1 MTGSGQQQVPV
12 ERLLGEEPGRGASWR
27 SWLGKLL
34 AWRDWKLPV
43 KLAAVTLVP
52 LVIAVVLGA
61 STLSSQ
67 ISRSDSYQRIDS
79 LMVLTGEVGGLLN
92 AVQRERTETVA
103 RLTDS
108 RGSNKALRQAREDVD
123 AAIDPV
129 TSTAT
134 RAVEHDKGI
143 VDAVTRSETVL
154 NRLPALRED
163 VSAGKL
169 GPVEAIKEYSAI
181 TDALLQLASASVAR
195 VSDEAIGGT
204 PRAVLELAAAREEV
218 SKQRALVGLGAVR
231 GSLAPSE
238 LTLVRTWEVRIEDR
252 LANFVAVAAPAER
265 ELYTNT
271 LSKPSSQARAR
282 SARAVLGELGVPSD
296 RAIAELS
303 PREWQD
309 ASGRVSEQLGQVAD
323 RLTAKAVATSNGL
336 VSDATTGVVVLAVLL
351 GLALLVALLV
361 VIVITRQLLHSLRVL
376 RTSAMTVAEERLPEE
391 VRRIQDGTDPSTSI
405 EPVPVT
411 ATDEVGEVARAFD
424 AVHQQAL
431 RLAAEQANMRS
442 AYGGMFVNLSRRS
455 QSLVQRQLQ
464 LIERLERD
472 EEDADQLATL
482 FQLDHL
488 ATRMRRNNENLMMLS
503 GAETGRRSGRPV
515 STADVL
521 RAAVSEIE
529 QYQRVVVQ
537 SPPTTKVVGHAAS
550 DLMRLLAELL
560 DNATAF
566 SPPETQVTVT
576 TSVTNGGAMTIDV
589 LDHGIGMSESEFAE
603 ANARMGEASEMTMV
617 TSRRM
622 GLFVVGRLASKH
634 GFGVTLQ
641 RGTETEGVM
650 ATVAVPPELII
661 GAGGGPLTSEI
672 PMITEAAAARTP
684 DARTKQVISGA
695 KTAPESDVEISGTAL
710 FTPITDDSEE
720 PARRPDR
727 TPRGGPTELPRRV
740 PASANGTGGKSGTS
754 SNGSAGSN
762 GNTGGAESTADGGT
776 KTAQNGASSGAT
788 NGGGKNGAG
797 KTGTRNGGGTSAA
810 NANAGTD
817 LPSGSALFKPGTSPL
832 SDWWQAAAAEPA
844 PPKEPVPSRSEST
857 PIFDEMLSVWFRTT
871 GDAAE
876 QEPSTESE
884 AKHGSWTFAADENWR
899 TVAEIAK
906 KSSAS
911 SFTEAGLP
919 RRQRGE
925 RLLPGSAAGEQ
936 VSEKPSR
943 SQLGRADLPDRDP
956 NDVRGRLSSFQ
967 RGLSRGKHRVGKH
980 NAPEA
985 QDSGQSPEGTS
996 GKHETGARPSSDT
1009 SSTSPN
1015 GQATGSGT
1023 PSGSD
1028 AASGHG
1034 SGHGSGNGAATGSRN
1049 GSSRGAAKGSGAA
1062 KKPGTGSGQGSTKGA
1077 GSGKRS
1083 SKPTAN
1089 SAKGADSANGRGTGS
1104 DTGTGAR
1111 NGQRTA
1117 AKHGAKSQGAKS
1129 HGAKPAATPGAAG
1142 DKPETPRNGA
1152 QPPSPEESTAPV
1164 PDPLATKDNE
1174 PATDIWDFSRDSELS
1189 DVDAMASMPPPDF
1202 TESGLPRR
1210 RRGAQLL
1217 PGSATATTKTAP
1229 VKPPQPDRDP
1239 NAMRGR
1245 LSSFQQGVRRGRD
1258 STNQPSESTS
1268 QENGG

>member
-1 MTGSGQQQVPV
+1 MLLSRPDHEPLTGVDRVEQGVTYVTGSGQQQVPV
-12 ERLLGEEPGRGASWR
+12 ERLLGEEPGRGPSWR

-52 LVIAVVLGA
+52 LVIAAVLGA
-61 STLSSQ
+61 STLSGQ
-67 ISRSDSYQRIDS
+67 IGRSDSYQRIDS
-79 LMVLTGEVGGLLN
+79 LMVLTGEVGGLLD

-103 RLTDS
+103 RLTDAG
-108 RGSNKALRQAREDVD
+108 GSNKALRQAREDVD
-123 AAIDPV
+123 AAIGPA

-134 RAVEHDKGI
+134 RAVEHDDGV
-143 VDAVTRSETVL
+143 VDAVTRAETVL
-154 NRLPALRED
+154 DRLPGLRED

-169 GPVEAIKEYSAI
+169 GPVEAIKKYSAI

-204 PRAVLELAAAREEV
+204 PRAVLELEAAREEV
-218 SKQRALVGLGAVR
+218 SKQRALIGVGAAR

-252 LANFVAVAAPAER
+252 LASFVAVAEPAER

-271 LSKPSSQARAR
+271 LSQPSSQERAR
-282 SARAVLGELGVPSD
+282 TARAVLGELGVPSD

-303 PREWQD
+303 PRGWD
-309 ASGRVSEQLGQVAD
+309 ASSGRVSEQLGQVAD

-336 VSDATTGVVVLAVLL
+336 VSNATTGVVVLAVLL
-351 GLALLVALLV
+351 GLALLLALLV

-376 RTSAMTVAEERLPEE
+376 RTSAMTVAEDRLPDA
-391 VRRIQDGTDPSTSI
+391 VRRIQDGTGASTSI

-431 RLAAEQANMRS
+431 RLAAEQASMRT
-442 AYGGMFVNLSRRS
+442 AYSGVFVNLSRRS

-515 STADVL
+515 SSADVL

-560 DNATAF
+560 DNATSF
-566 SPPETQVTVT
+566 SPPEAQVSVT
-576 TSVTNGGAMTIDV
+576 TSVTSGGAMNIDV
-589 LDHGIGMSESEFAE
+589 VDHGIGMTASELAE

-634 GFGVTLQ
+634 GFVISLHRGTNADGVT
-641 RGTETEGVM
+641 
-650 ATVAVPPELII
+650 ATVTVPPELVI
-661 GAGGGPLTSEI
+661 GAGGGPLTSEL
-672 PMITEAAAARTP
+672 PVITESTPPTPAARK
-684 DARTKQVISGA
+684 AGSGKA
-695 KTAPESDVEISGTAL
+695 AAPESDVEISGTAL
-710 FTPITDDSEE
+710 FTPITDDGDE

-727 TPRGGPTELPRRV
+727 TPQGGPTELPRRT
-740 PASANGTGGKSGTS
+740 PSSAN
-754 SNGSAGSN
+754 GSN
-762 GNTGGAESTADGGT
+762 GN
-776 KTAQNGASSGAT
+776 NGA
-788 NGGGKNGAG
+788 NGGKDAARKGAASGTEGAGKNGG
-797 KTGTRNGGGTSAA
+797 SNGTRKPG
-810 NANAGTD
+810 AGSRASSD
-817 LPSGSALFKPGTSPL
+817 LPSGSALFKAGTSPL

-844 PPKEPVPSRSEST
+844 PPKEPTRSRSEST
-857 PIFDEMLSVWFRTT
+857 PIFDEMLSVWFRTSGT
-871 GDAAE
+871 ATETEQGAE
-876 QEPSTESE
+876 GADGT
-884 AKHGSWTFAADENWR
+884 AKRGTWTFAADENWR
-899 TVAEIAK
+899 TVAEIANK
-906 KSSAS
+906 TPAS

-943 SQLGRADLPDRDP
+943 SQLGRADLPERDP

-967 RGLSRGKHRVGKH
+967 RGLNRGKHRLGKH

-985 QDSGQSPEGTS
+985 QGSEQASDTSTASSNGTS
-996 GKHETGARPSSDT
+996 GKGTASGTTSGKGTASGAGKGSAKS
-1009 SSTSPN
+1009 
-1015 GQATGSGT
+1015 TGSGT
-1023 PSGSD
+1023 TSTN
-1028 AASGHG
+1028 G
-1034 SGHGSGNGAATGSRN
+1034 SGKGAGN
-1049 GSSRGAAKGSGAA
+1049 GSS
-1062 KKPGTGSGQGSTKGA
+1062 
-1077 GSGKRS
+1077 KRS
-1083 SKPTAN
+1083 PKSTAKSPT
-1089 SAKGADSANGRGTGS
+1089 KRTTGDTKANG
-1104 DTGTGAR
+1104 TGTGAR
-1111 NGQRTA
+1111 NGQRTSA
-1117 AKHGAKSQGAKS
+1117 TKPGATKPDQ
-1129 HGAKPAATPGAAG
+1129 KPAAKKPD
-1142 DKPETPRNGA
+1142 DKPDTA
-1152 QPPSPEESTAPV
+1152 QRSSEESPAPV
-1164 PDPLATKDNE
+1164 PDPLATEDNE
-1174 PATDIWDFSRDSELS
+1174 PVTDIWDFSRDKELS
-1189 DVDAMASMPPPDF
+1189 DVDAMASAPPPDF
-1202 TESGLPRR
+1202 TQSGLPRR

-1217 PGSATATTKTAP
+1217 PGSAAATTKTAP

>member
-12 ERLLGEEPGRGASWR
+12 ERLLGEEPERGASWR

-67 ISRSDSYQRIDS
+67 IARSDSYQRIDS

-103 RLTDS
+103 RLTES

-123 AAIDPV
+123 TAIDPV
-129 TSTAT
+129 TRTAT

-154 NRLPALRED
+154 DRLPALRED

-204 PRAVLELAAAREEV
+204 PRAVLELEAAREEV
-218 SKQRALVGLGAVR
+218 SKQRALVGFGAVR

-309 ASGRVSEQLGQVAD
+309 SSGRVSEQLGQVAD

-336 VSDATTGVVVLAVLL
+336 VSDAMTGVVVLAVLL
-351 GLALLVALLV
+351 GIALLVALLV

-376 RTSAMTVAEERLPEE
+376 RTSAMTVAEERLSEE
-391 VRRIQDGTDPSTSI
+391 VRRIQDGTEANTSI

-576 TSVTNGGAMTIDV
+576 TSVTNGGAMTIAV
-589 LDHGIGMSESEFAE
+589 LDHGIGMSASEFAE

-622 GLFVVGRLASKH
+622 GLFVVGRLANKH
-634 GFGVTLQ
+634 GFDVTLH

-650 ATVAVPPELII
+650 ATVAVPPELVI

-672 PMITEAAAARTP
+672 PMITESAPARTP
-684 DARTKQVISGA
+684 DARTRQASSGA

-710 FTPITDDSEE
+710 FTPITDDSEQ
-720 PARRPDR
+720 PARTPDR
-727 TPRGGPTELPRRV
+727 TPPGGPTELPRRV
-740 PASANGTGGKSGTS
+740 PASANGIGGTGAKGSDGSTA
-754 SNGSAGSN
+754 SNGD
-762 GNTGGAESTADGGT
+762 TGGAGSVADGGT
-776 KTAQNGASSGAT
+776 KTARNGAAGGAT
-788 NGGGKNGAG
+788 NGAGKNGGGKNGAA
-797 KTGTRNGGGTSAA
+797 KTGTASGASKSAA
-810 NANAGTD
+810 DANAGAE

-857 PIFDEMLSVWFRTT
+857 PIFDEMLSVWFRTS

-876 QEPSTESE
+876 QKPSTESD

-967 RGLSRGKHRVGKH
+967 RGLSRGKHRIGAH

-985 QDSGQSPEGTS
+985 QDSGQSLEGTS
-996 GKHETGARPSSDT
+996 GTHEAGAQPSSDT

-1015 GQATGSGT
+1015 GQATGSGA

-1028 AASGHG
+1028 AASGQSPG
-1034 SGHGSGNGAATGSRN
+1034 NGSGNGAATGSRN
-1049 GSSRGAAKGSGAA
+1049 GSSRGAATSTGAA
-1062 KKPGTGSGQGSTKGA
+1062 TKPGTGSGQGSMKGA
-1077 GSGKRS
+1077 GSGTRS
-1083 SKPTAN
+1083 SKTTAN
-1089 SAKGADSANGRGTGS
+1089 SAKGTDSAKRGGTGS
-1104 DTGTGAR
+1104 GTGAGAR

-1117 AKHGAKSQGAKS
+1117 AKQAAKPSGAKQGTK
-1129 HGAKPAATPGAAG
+1129 PGAAH
-1142 DKPETPRNGA
+1142 DKQETARDGA
-1152 QPPSPEESTAPV
+1152 QPPSPAESTAPV

-1174 PATDIWDFSRDSELS
+1174 PATDIWDFSRDNELS
-1189 DVDAMASMPPPDF
+1189 DVDAMATAPPPDY
-1202 TESGLPRR
+1202 TQSGLPRR

-1217 PGSATATTKTAP
+1217 PGSATATTTTAP

-1245 LSSFQQGVRRGRD
+1245 LSSFQQGVRRGRG
-1258 STNQPSESTS
+1258 STNQTSESTS

>member
-27 SWLGKLL
+27 SWLGRLL

-43 KLAAVTLVP
+43 KLAAITLVP

-67 ISRSDSYQRIDS
+67 VARSDSYQRIDS

-92 AVQRERTETVA
+92 AVQRERTETVT
-103 RLTDS
+103 RLTAS
-108 RGSNKALRQAREDVD
+108 GGSNKALRQAREDVD
-123 AAIDPV
+123 AATDPV
-129 TSTAT
+129 TNTAT
-134 RAVEHDKGI
+134 RAVEHDKG
-143 VDAVTRSETVL
+143 VVEAVTRSETVL
-154 NRLPALRED
+154 DRLPALRED

-204 PRAVLELAAAREEV
+204 PRAVLELEAAREEV
-218 SKQRALVGLGAVR
+218 SKQRALIGLGAER

-238 LTLVRTWEVRIEDR
+238 QTLVRTWEVRIEDR
-252 LANFVAVAAPAER
+252 LANFMAVAAPAER
-265 ELYTNT
+265 ELFTNT
-271 LSKPSSQARAR
+271 ISEPSSQTRAR
-282 SARAVLGELGVPSD
+282 TARAVLGELGKPSD
-296 RAIAELS
+296 QAIAELS
-303 PREWQD
+303 PREWAD
-309 ASGRVSEQLGQVAD
+309 ASGRVADQLGQVSD
-323 RLTAKAVATSNGL
+323 RLTAKAVGTSNGL
-336 VSDATTGVVVLAVLL
+336 VSDATTGVVVIAVLL

-361 VIVITRQLLHSLRVL
+361 IIVITRQLLHSLRVL
-376 RTSAMTVAEERLPEE
+376 RTSAMTVAEERLPEA
-391 VRRIQDGTDPSTSI
+391 VRRIQEGTGASTSI

-431 RLAAEQANMRS
+431 RLAGEQANMRT
-442 AYGGMFVNLSRRS
+442 AYGGVFVNLSRRS

-515 STADVL
+515 SSADVL

-566 SPPETQVTVT
+566 SPPETQVIVSTTVMD
-576 TSVTNGGAMTIDV
+576 NGAMTIDV
-589 LDHGIGMSESEFAE
+589 IDHGIGMSSNEFAE

-622 GLFVVGRLASKH
+622 GLFVVGRLAAKH
-634 GFGVTLQ
+634 GFVVTLH
-641 RGTETEGVM
+641 RTRDTEGVT
-650 ATVAVPPELII
+650 ATVAVPAELVI

-672 PMITEAAAARTP
+672 PMVTDALPARTPAARTQ
-684 DARTKQVISGA
+684 ASNGA
-695 KTAPESDVEISGTAL
+695 KATPESDVEISGTAL
-710 FTPITDDSEE
+710 FTPITDDTED
-720 PARRPDR
+720 PVRAPDR
-727 TPRGGPTELPRRV
+727 TPTGGPTDLPRRA
-740 PASANGTGGKSGTS
+740 PSANGAGANGANGSKGTGAEKPARNGTS
-754 SNGSAGSN
+754 SSTGSGS
-762 GNTGGAESTADGGT
+762 
-776 KTAQNGASSGAT
+776 
-788 NGGGKNGAG
+788 NGAG
-797 KTGTRNGGGTSAA
+797 KNGNGTAKGTGNGARKSG
-810 NANAGTD
+810 AGSTPKTGAD

-844 PPKEPVPSRSEST
+844 PPKEPTPSRSETT
-857 PIFDEMLSVWFRTT
+857 PIFDEMLSVWFRTE

-876 QEPSTESE
+876 TEQSTEGT
-884 AKHGSWTFAADENWR
+884 AKHGRWTFAADENWR
-899 TVAEIAK
+899 TVAEIAN

-943 SQLGRADLPDRDP
+943 SLLGRADLPDRDP
-956 NDVRGRLSSFQ
+956 KDVRGRLSSFQ
-967 RGLSRGKHRVGKH
+967 RGLHRGKHQLGKH
-980 NAPEA
+980 NAPEGADA
-985 QDSGQSPEGTS
+985 QSSGPVSEGAA
-996 GKHETGARPSSDT
+996 GKHEAGAPSSSNGHGNG
-1009 SSTSPN
+1009 SSN
-1015 GQATGSGT
+1015 GDGSSNGAASRSGSGT
-1023 PSGSD
+1023 AKRSG
-1028 AASGHG
+1028 
-1034 SGHGSGNGAATGSRN
+1034 
-1049 GSSRGAAKGSGAA
+1049 K
-1062 KKPGTGSGQGSTKGA
+1062 GTGSGS
-1077 GSGKRS
+1077 R
-1083 SKPTAN
+1083 
-1089 SAKGADSANGRGTGS
+1089 SAKGGAKANGTKPKQS
-1104 DTGTGAR
+1104 AS
-1111 NGQRTA
+1111 
-1117 AKHGAKSQGAKS
+1117 KSASTDDATK
-1129 HGAKPAATPGAAG
+1129 AKPSDPKAVKTAEPQE
-1142 DKPETPRNGA
+1142 PQEA
-1152 QPPSPEESTAPV
+1152 QASTAPV

-1174 PATDIWDFSRDSELS
+1174 PATDIWDFSRDKELS
-1189 DVDAMASMPPPDF
+1189 DVNAMAAAPPPDY
-1202 TESGLPRR
+1202 TQSGLPRR

-1217 PGSATATTKTAP
+1217 PGSASATTKTAP

-1245 LSSFQQGVRRGRD
+1245 LSSFQQGVRRGRG
-1258 STNQPSESTS
+1258 STNQSSESTS

>member
-67 ISRSDSYQRIDS
+67 IARSDSYQRIDS
-79 LMVLTGEVGGLLN
+79 LMVLTGEAGGLLN

-103 RLTDS
+103 RLTEAG
-108 RGSNKALRQAREDVD
+108 GSNKALRQAREDVD

-129 TSTAT
+129 TRTAT
-134 RAVEHDKGI
+134 RAVEHDDGV
-143 VDAVTRSETVL
+143 VDAVTRAETVL
-154 NRLPALRED
+154 ERLPALRED

-204 PRAVLELAAAREEV
+204 PRAILELEAAREEV
-218 SKQRALVGLGAVR
+218 TKQRALIGFGVVR

-252 LANFVAVAAPAER
+252 LANFMAVAAPAER
-265 ELYTNT
+265 ELYNNT
-271 LSKPSSQARAR
+271 ISEPSSQARAR
-282 SARAVLGELGVPSD
+282 SVRAVLGELGVPSD

-303 PREWQD
+303 PREWRD
-309 ASGRVSEQLGQVAD
+309 AAGRVSDQLGQVAD
-323 RLTAKAVATSNGL
+323 RLTATAVATSNGL

-361 VIVITRQLLHSLRVL
+361 VIVITRQLLHSLRLL
-376 RTSAMTVAEERLPEE
+376 RTSAMTVAEERLPEA
-391 VRRIQDGTDPSTSI
+391 VRRIQDGTGASTSI

-431 RLAAEQANMRS
+431 RLAAEQANMRT
-442 AYGGMFVNLSRRS
+442 AYGGVFVNLSRRS

-589 LDHGIGMSESEFAE
+589 VDHGIGMSDSEFAE

-622 GLFVVGRLASKH
+622 GLFVVGRLANKH
-634 GFGVTLQ
+634 GFGVTLH
-641 RGTETEGVM
+641 RSRDTEGVT
-650 ATVAVPPELII
+650 ATVTVPAELII

-672 PMITEAAAARTP
+672 PMITDSTPTGTPAAREQASNGTP
-684 DARTKQVISGA
+684 SE
-695 KTAPESDVEISGTAL
+695 PESDVEISGTAL
-710 FTPITDDSEE
+710 FTPITAGGDE
-720 PARRPDR
+720 PVRTPGR

-740 PASANGTGGKSGTS
+740 PGSANSTGTSGTGSRGGNGTAANGTG
-754 SNGSAGSN
+754 NGSAKKAARR
-762 GNTGGAESTADGGT
+762 GAAGDAG
-776 KTAQNGASSGAT
+776 KNGAT
-788 NGGGKNGAG
+788 NGAG
-797 KTGTRNGGGTSAA
+797 KSGAAPRA
-810 NANAGTD
+810 NADSD

-844 PPKEPVPSRSEST
+844 PPKEPAASRSETT
-857 PIFDEMLSVWFRTT
+857 PIFDEMLSVWFRTS

-876 QEPSTESE
+876 KEQSTE
-884 AKHGSWTFAADENWR
+884 GDGQRGRWTFAADENWR
-899 TVAEIAK
+899 TVAEIANK
-906 KSSAS
+906 TSAS

-936 VSEKPSR
+936 ASEKPSR
-943 SQLGRADLPDRDP
+943 SLLGRADLPDRDP
-956 NDVRGRLSSFQ
+956 KDVRGRLSSFQ
-967 RGLSRGKHRVGKH
+967 RGLNRGKHRLGKH
-980 NAPEA
+980 NAPET
-985 QDSGQSPEGTS
+985 QGSGSSQEGTP
-996 GKHETGARPSSDT
+996 GKHEADVPSSDAT
-1009 SSTSPN
+1009 TSPN
-1015 GQATGSGT
+1015 GTATAPPSGAATGNGGGATTTS
-1023 PSGSD
+1023 
-1028 AASGHG
+1028 AA
-1034 SGHGSGNGAATGSRN
+1034 GSGNGTAKDANTSTD
-1049 GSSRGAAKGSGAA
+1049 SSTRS
-1062 KKPGTGSGQGSTKGA
+1062 PKGA
-1077 GSGKRS
+1077 GDAAEQAAPDNG
-1083 SKPTAN
+1083 TAPEP
-1089 SAKGADSANGRGTGS
+1089 SAA
-1104 DTGTGAR
+1104 
-1111 NGQRTA
+1111 
-1117 AKHGAKSQGAKS
+1117 
-1129 HGAKPAATPGAAG
+1129 
-1142 DKPETPRNGA
+1142 
-1152 QPPSPEESTAPV
+1152 ESTAPV
-1164 PDPLATKDNE
+1164 PDPLASKDNE
-1174 PATDIWDFSRDSELS
+1174 PATDIWDFSRDKELS
-1189 DVDAMASMPPPDF
+1189 DLGAMAAAPPPDY
-1202 TESGLPRR
+1202 TQSGLPRR

-1245 LSSFQQGVRRGRD
+1245 LSSFQQGVRRGRG
-1258 STNQPSESTS
+1258 STNQSSESTS